1 MPGMNAN
8 LTNAAYAIWEQ
19 VPQKKRRAPNS
30 MGGPMEP
37 GRSAWISS
45 VIVEHAG
52 WVERYNKLLDQKMEL
67 ERDLLTAKQTLNDL
81 QKRIHEE

>member
-8 LTNAAYAIWEQ
+8 LTNAAYAIWEH
-19 VPQKKRRAPNS
+19 VPQMKRRAPNS

-45 VIVEHAG
+45 GILEHAG
-52 WVERYNKLLDQKMEL
+52 WVERYNKLLDEKMKL
-67 ERDLLTAKQTLNDL
+67 ETDLLTAMQTLNDL

>member
-1 MPGMNAN
+1 MPGMNAS
-8 LTNAAYAIWEQ
+8 LTNAAFAIWEQ
-19 VPQKKRRAPNS
+19 VPRKKARAPNS
-30 MGGPMEP
+30 PIPQHG

-67 ERDLLTAKQTLNDL
+67 ERDLLTAMQTLNDL